1 MHHSYEERLRELGA
15 FSLENKRLWKDLI
28 AATSLNMFK
37 IRLVGVLG
45 NITWWA
51 ASLPMAGGW
60 NWVGCRAPSNQ
71 NHSTIL

>member
-37 IRLVGVLG
+37 TRLVGVLG
-45 NITWWA
+45 NITWLGSIPA
-51 ASLPMAGGW
+51 HGRGLELGG
-60 NWVGCRAPSNQ
+60 
-71 NHSTIL
+71 L